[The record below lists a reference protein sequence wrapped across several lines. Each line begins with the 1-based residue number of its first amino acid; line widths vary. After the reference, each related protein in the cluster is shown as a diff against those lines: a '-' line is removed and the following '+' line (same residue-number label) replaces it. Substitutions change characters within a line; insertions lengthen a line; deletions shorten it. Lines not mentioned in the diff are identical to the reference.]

1 MVSSINFKGTNI
13 SFRIKGHGK
22 TIVLLHGFL
31 ETSKMWSKFQDVLSN
46 EYNVIA
52 IDLPGFGKSGNID
65 SIHTM
70 ELMSEAVNKVLNSL
84 EIKKCLVVGH
94 SMGGYVALSFAE
106 QFASKVRGLVLFHS
120 HALPDTSEAKVN
132 RNRTIKVVESNHH
145 NFIRNFIPALFTPGN
160 AETFNI
166 EMNKLISHAGKNSP
180 EGIIAALEGM
190 KMRSG
195 KEHVLTNANFPILFI
210 IGKED
215 PRIPAET
222 IMQQVMLPKHS
233 ETLILSDTAHM
244 GFIEARK
251 QTISAIKGM
260 ADRVL

>member
-1 MVSSINFKGTNI
+1 MVSSIKYKGKTI
-13 SFRIKGHGK
+13 KFRIKGHGK

-31 ETSKMWSKFQDVLSN
+31 ESSKMWSKFQDVLSN
-46 EYNVIA
+46 DFNVIA
-52 IDLPGFGKSGNID
+52 IDLPGFGKSDNID

-84 EIKKCLVVGH
+84 EIKKCLLVGH

-120 HALPDTSEAKVN
+120 HALPDTSEAKMN
-132 RNRTIKVVESNHH
+132 RNRTIKVVESNHQ
-145 NFIRNFIPALFTPGN
+145 NFIKNFIPALFTPSN
-160 AETFNI
+160 AETYNT
-166 EMNKLISHAGKNSP
+166 EMNKLISQAGKLRP
-180 EGIIAALEGM
+180 DGIIAALEGM

-195 KEHVLTNANFPILFI
+195 KEHVLTNANFPVLFI
-210 IGKED
+210 LGKED
-215 PRIPAET
+215 PRIPADT
-222 IMQQVMLPKHS
+222 IMQQVLLPKHS

-251 QTISAIKGM
+251 QTIAALKGM